1 MQGGSVTIDAERFL
15 ALEKTVRDRLADWR
29 LRLTPFFFVLVR
41 VDVEAHSSLD

>member
-15 ALEKTVRDRLADWR
+15 ALEKTVRDRLAEWR
-29 LRLTPFFFVLVR
+29 LRLTPFFFVLVH